1 MIQHQILKFM
11 CSYTTF
17 LHLPINIMHYLC
29 LQNIFQFLFPA
40 SKLHQRIRRWV
51 KWSSKHLV
59 LFMLTKESEL
69 VRAKLSVNSFTFYRL
84 QDGDVSVCINEC
96 LTCSLIQVKY
106 FFGSDMILRNA
117 NVRSFVCSMKVCL
130 EHTIF
135 IF

>member
-1 MIQHQILKFM
+1 MFTKYF
-11 CSYTTF
+11 
-17 LHLPINIMHYLC
+17 PIFIS
-29 LQNIFQFLFPA
+29 
-40 SKLHQRIRRWV
+40 SKQVTSKDQEMGEMEFKALGPFYADERIRV
-51 KWSSKHLV
+51 GESKTLYKFIHIL
-59 LFMLTKESEL
+59 
-69 VRAKLSVNSFTFYRL
+69 SFT
-84 QDGDVSVCINEC
+84 DGDVSVCINEC